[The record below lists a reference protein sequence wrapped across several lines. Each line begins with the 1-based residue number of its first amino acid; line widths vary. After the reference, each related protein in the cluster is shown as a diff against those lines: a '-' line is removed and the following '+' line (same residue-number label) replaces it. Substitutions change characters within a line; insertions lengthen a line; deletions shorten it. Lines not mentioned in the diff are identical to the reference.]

1 MKKISGAD
9 GCKGGWLAFHFD
21 GKSWSENLYEE
32 INELYRATDSNLI
45 LIDIPIGLRSTESSE
60 RSCDLESRKI
70 LNKRKSSIF
79 PAPSRLAIHCNEY
92 RKASQKNK
100 EATGR
105 GLSKQSFNIIT
116 KIKEVDDLI
125 QSANYNPRNKR
136 IREVHPEVCFWGL
149 NGCSEMSYKKKSALG
164 ICERMQVLGEYI
176 KDVDKIFDQ
185 TRIRYY
191 KTQVADDD
199 IIDALVCAA
208 TALFNGSLSTFP
220 LVPETD
226 KEGIPM
232 EIVYYCA
239 NNKKDLQYLF

>member
-1 MKKISGAD
+1 MKKISGVD
-9 GCKGGWLAFHFD
+9 GCKGGWLTFHFD
-21 GKSWSENLYEE
+21 GKSWSENLFEE
-32 INELYRATDSNLI
+32 INELYRASDSNLI

-60 RSCDLESRKI
+60 RLCDLESRKI

-92 RKASQKNK
+92 REASQKNK

-125 QSANYNPRNKR
+125 QSVNYNPRNKR

-149 NGCSEMSYKKKSALG
+149 NGCTEMNYKKKSALG
-164 ICERMQVLGEYI
+164 ICERMQVLGDYI

-185 TRIRYY
+185 TRSRYY

-199 IIDALVCAA
+199 IIDALVCAV

-220 LVPETD
+220 PTPETD
-226 KEGIPM
+226 TKGIPM
-232 EIVYYCA
+232 EIVYYQA
-239 NNKKDLQYLF
+239 NEKWI